1 MALPKVPLRIIIV
14 GGVTVCVSAASAI
27 KGAAEVRQA
36 HRDNQIQS
44 ERYDKRYEAHQAV
57 VIQTN
62 ECLQVFGTTQARA
75 RNEVTFRMR
84 DFLERH
90 AKQVQAN
97 EHLVLDGVDD
107 CNARVIGMTRLD
119 ADVADWVRGIVTAVN
134 IGRAA
139 PHLAKAGAIKLG
151 TASTGNRIANL
162 HGVAAE
168 NATLAFFGGGSIKS
182 GGGGMKLGG
191 QMLNIVQISSATLIT
206 GLTVLSQGFKA
217 KNSAEEFRTEVDL
230 EIARLDARDE
240 LMRGVQLRATELD
253 DILIRLIDE
262 ATDSIDLLESEDFIM
277 PDHAERLQTALILQ
291 RAVRDVAIAP
301 VANENGELDESTGDL
316 IFKYREPVMEAPN
329 D

>member
-1 MALPKVPLRIIIV
+1 MALPKVPLTIII
-14 GGVTVCVSAASAI
+14 GGFTTVCVSAASAM
-27 KGAAEVRQA
+27 KGAAEMQRA
-36 HRDNQIQS
+36 HRANRTQS
-44 ERYDKRYEAHQAV
+44 ERYDKRYQAHQAV

-97 EHLVLDGVDD
+97 EHLVLDGVDA
-107 CNARVIGMTRLD
+107 CNARVIGMARLD
-119 ADVADWVRGIVTAVN
+119 ADVANWVRGIVTAVN

-139 PHLAKAGAIKLG
+139 PRLAKAGAIELG

-162 HGVAAE
+162 HGAAAE
-168 NATLAFFGGGSIKS
+168 KATLAFFGGGSIKS

-191 QMLNIVQISSATLIT
+191 QMLNIVTISPVILIV
-206 GLTVLSQGFKA
+206 GLTMLGQGFKA
-217 KNSAEEFRTEVDL
+217 KGSAEEFRAEVDL

-253 DILIRLIDE
+253 DILVRLIDK
-262 ATDSIDLLESEDFIM
+262 ATVSLDLLESEDFIM
-277 PDHAERLQTALILQ
+277 PDHAERLQAALILQ

-301 VANENGELDESTGDL
+301 VANEDGELDEGTDDL
-316 IFKYREPVMEAPN
+316 IFKYREPVTEAPN
-329 D
+329 A

>member
-36 HRDNQIQS
+36 HRDNRIQS

-107 CNARVIGMTRLD
+107 CNARVIGMARLD

-134 IGRAA
+134 IGRSA
-139 PHLAKAGAIKLG
+139 PWAVSSFVDG
-151 TASTGNRIANL
+151 
-162 HGVAAE
+162 E
-168 NATLAFFGGGSIKS
+168 TL
-182 GGGGMKLGG
+182 
-191 QMLNIVQISSATLIT
+191 
-206 GLTVLSQGFKA
+206 
-217 KNSAEEFRTEVDL
+217 
-230 EIARLDARDE
+230 
-240 LMRGVQLRATELD
+240 
-253 DILIRLIDE
+253 
-262 ATDSIDLLESEDFIM
+262 
-277 PDHAERLQTALILQ
+277 
-291 RAVRDVAIAP
+291 
-301 VANENGELDESTGDL
+301 
-316 IFKYREPVMEAPN
+316 
-329 D
+329 